1 MFGIIDIVALV
12 VEMTSEFLSLLR
24 AISASLRWILRLI
37 QSIPCS
43 HGLRAVPITAKCS
56 DRFPDL

>member
-24 AISASLRWILRLI
+24 AI
-37 QSIPCS
+37 CEVCDGFY
-43 HGLRAVPITAKCS
+43 H
-56 DRFPDL
+56 D